1 MIRAAMTAPIHSLDP
16 WTTLLGKSAARTL
29 FSELARGLSTPSQV
43 HALFSS
49 YELNPELFERRL
61 EAMRPGLRR
70 RLGSALAIAR
80 EYALFRER
88 AFQDGREDD
97 DSEFD
102 VEPEE
107 RELLRRLPAEARLE
121 PREWIGF
128 WAQYRQGN
136 WSELEWVERGVRTHV
151 NFDSSEFFARLLATR
166 PRAFV
171 LVHNHPSGMT
181 APSWV
186 DYQLTERIAGMA
198 RQFGIELRGHWIVG
212 PHSEDWIPADFSRR
226 ELQEKTRDSFLSAVP
241 KAD

>member
-1 MIRAAMTAPIHSLDP
+1 LDP
-16 WTTLLGKSAARTL
+16 WNALLGKPAARAL

-43 HALFSS
+43 HALFST

-61 EAMRPGLRR
+61 EALSPRVRR

-80 EYALFRER
+80 EYAIFRER
-88 AFQDGREDD
+88 AFLDNREDED
-97 DSEFD
+97 LGLGEQA
-102 VEPEE
+102 EE
-107 RELLRRLPAEARLE
+107 CELLRRIPPEVRLE
-121 PREWIGF
+121 AREWIGF
-128 WAQYRQGN
+128 WTQYRQGH
-136 WSELEWVERGVRTHV
+136 WSGLEIVERGVRTHV

-166 PRAFV
+166 PRAFA

-186 DYQLTERIAGMA
+186 DYRLTERIAGMA
-198 RQFGIELRGHWIVG
+198 RQFGIELKGHWIVG

-226 ELQEKTRDSFLSAVP
+226 EFQEKTRDSFLSTVP

>member
-1 MIRAAMTAPIHSLDP
+1 MNALSRPLDP
-16 WTTLLGKSAARTL
+16 WKTLLGVAPAHKL
-29 FSELARGLSTPSQV
+29 FSELAHGLSAPSQV

-61 EAMRPGLRR
+61 ETLSPGLRR
-70 RLGSALAIAR
+70 RLGSTLAIAR

-88 AFQDGREDD
+88 AFQDGREET
-97 DSEFD
+97 DSDFD

-107 RELLRRLPAEARLE
+107 RELLRRMPPEARLE
-121 PREWIGF
+121 AREWIGF
-128 WAQYRQGN
+128 WAQFRHGN

-181 APSWV
+181 TPSWV
-186 DYQLTERIAGMA
+186 DYRLTERISAMA
-198 RQFGIELRGHWIVG
+198 RQFGIELKGHWIVG

-226 ELQEKTRDSFLSAVP
+226 ELQENTRDSFLSAVP

>member
-1 MIRAAMTAPIHSLDP
+1 MTAPIHSLDP
-16 WTTLLGKSAARTL
+16 WNTLLGKSATRTL
-29 FSELARGLSTPSQV
+29 FSDLARGLSTPSQV

-61 EAMRPGLRR
+61 KAMRPGLRR

-88 AFQDGREDD
+88 AFQDGREDLGSD
-97 DSEFD
+97 FD
-102 VEPEE
+102 VEDEE
-107 RELLRRLPAEARLE
+107 RQLIRRIPAEARLE
-121 PREWIGF
+121 AREWIGF
-128 WAQYRQGN
+128 WAQYRQGH

-186 DYQLTERIAGMA
+186 DYQLTERIAAMA
-198 RQFGIELRGHWIVG
+198 RQFGIELKGHWIVG